1 VLVRAQLSD
10 VALSL
15 GNWPFQVYAVCCGVS
30 MAVLCGLDQY
40 EITHQQVSD
49 LEHHLLGMFAADQ
62 KFRGV
67 NLEHNSKNT
76 LM

>member
-15 GNWPFQVYAVCCGVS
+15 GNWPSRVYTVCSGVS
-30 MAVLCGLDQY
+30 MEVLCGLDQD

-49 LEHHLLGMFAADQ
+49 LEHHLLGMFPADQ